1 MAFTQH
7 DFWIKFFKK
16 LPASFPT
23 GDVVL
28 HALAVLAAEAARRLA
43 VLPEEFFSLVCSE
56 WEDTGSNR
64 VYEDVYACVLT
75 RTSRCCS
82 THRIFV
88 FVVRVVLPVVFLC
101 EGSWRPYLFQADF
114 LGDYERVASE
124 SIYSFDI
131 ASA

>member
-1 MAFTQH
+1 MAFAQH

-43 VLPEEFFSLVCSE
+43 VLPEEFFRLIRSE
-56 WEDTGSNR
+56 WEDTRPNSF
-64 VYEDVYACVLT
+64 YEDVYACILT
-75 RTSRCCS
+75 GTSPWCK

-88 FVVRVVLPVVFLC
+88 FVIRVVLPVGFNLG
-101 EGSWRPYLFQADF
+101 EGSWRPYLFQADL
-114 LGDYERVASE
+114 LGDYKRVASE
-124 SIYSFDI
+124 SI
-131 ASA
+131 